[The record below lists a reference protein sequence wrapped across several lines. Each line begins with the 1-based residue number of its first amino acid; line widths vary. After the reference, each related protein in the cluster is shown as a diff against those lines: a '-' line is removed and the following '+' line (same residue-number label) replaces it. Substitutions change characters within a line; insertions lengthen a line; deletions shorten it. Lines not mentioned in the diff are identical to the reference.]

1 MTKTTKDIAMLITI
15 IVLLIF
21 LIGIGPILTLLSLNT
36 LFNLQIPYTF
46 WSWLSVSWL
55 QFILIYR
62 YKRSD

>member
-21 LIGIGPILTLLSLNT
+21 LIGIGPVLTLLSLNT